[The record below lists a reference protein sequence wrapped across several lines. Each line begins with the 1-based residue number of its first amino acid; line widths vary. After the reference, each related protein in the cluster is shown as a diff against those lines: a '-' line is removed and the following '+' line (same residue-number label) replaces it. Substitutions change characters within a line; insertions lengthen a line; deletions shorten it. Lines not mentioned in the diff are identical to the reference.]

1 MAKRKRKEAEIG
13 EITIRSPHNELPA
26 DAKAYIERKLQKL
39 TRFFH
44 RILWIEVTHQMQRGQ
59 HIIAIHLESA
69 DGHRFHYEERA
80 AELRVAVDS
89 AVQGLEHQL
98 ARYKER
104 LQRGVNRLTRE
115 ERGELPTEGGVEVP
129 ESAETETN
137 PELVRVRRVSLKPMP
152 VEEAL
157 LQAELEQEPFYVFYD
172 GDSDRLCVLVRL
184 QPGKYEL
191 REYAF

>member
-1 MAKRKRKEAEIG
+1 MAKRKRKETEIG
-13 EITIRSPHNELPA
+13 EITIRSPHDELPA

-39 TRFFH
+39 TRFFP
-44 RILWIEVTHQMQRGQ
+44 RILWIEVTHQVQRGQ
-59 HIIAIHLESA
+59 HSVTIHLESA

-104 LQRGVNRLTRE
+104 LQRGTNRLTRE
-115 ERGELPTEGGVEVP
+115 TMGTFPP
-129 ESAETETN
+129 PSSSESSESVETN
-137 PELVRVRRVSLKPMP
+137 PTLVRSRTIGLKPMP

-172 GDSDRLCVLVRL
+172 SDTDRIGLLVRL

-191 REYAF
+191 REYTL

>member
-1 MAKRKRKEAEIG
+1 MAKRKRKETEIG
-13 EITIRSPHNELPA
+13 EITIRSPHDELPA

-44 RILWIEVTHQMQRGQ
+44 RILWIEVAHELQRGQ
-59 HIIAIHLESA
+59 HIVTVHLESA

-80 AELRVAVDS
+80 AELRVAVDK

-115 ERGELPTEGGVEVP
+115 ELGALPSETSIETP
-129 ESAETETN
+129 ESIESN
-137 PELVRVRRVSLKPMP
+137 PIVTRTRHITLKPMP

-172 GDSDRLCVLVRL
+172 GDSDHICVLVRL
-184 QPGKYEL
+184 QQGKYEL
-191 REYAF
+191 REYTI

>member
-1 MAKRKRKEAEIG
+1 MAKRKRKETEIG
-13 EITIRSPHNELPA
+13 EMTIRSPHDELPA
-26 DAKAYIERKLQKL
+26 DARAYIERKLKKL

-44 RILWIEVTHQMQRGQ
+44 RILWIEVTHQFQRGQ
-59 HIIAIHLESA
+59 HIVSIHLESA

-80 AELRVAVDS
+80 AELRMAVDA

-104 LQRGVNRLTRE
+104 LQRGANRLTRE
-115 ERGELPTEGGVEVP
+115 ALGALPSEAAEESMEV
-129 ESAETETN
+129 N
-137 PELVRVRRVSLKPMP
+137 PVVTRTRVVNLKPMP

-172 GDSDRLCVLVRL
+172 GDSDSICVLVRL
-184 QPGKYEL
+184 EPGKYEL
-191 REYAF
+191 REYAI

>member
-1 MAKRKRKEAEIG
+1 MAKRKRKETEIG
-13 EITIRSPHNELPA
+13 EITIRSPHDELPA
-26 DAKAYIERKLQKL
+26 DAKAYIQRKLQKL
-39 TRFFH
+39 TRFFS
-44 RILWIEVTHQMQRGQ
+44 RILWIEVTHQLQRGQ

-80 AELRVAVDS
+80 AELRVAVDA

-104 LQRGVNRLTRE
+104 LQRGSNRLSRE
-115 ERGELPTEGGVEVP
+115 EMLTLPA
-129 ESAETETN
+129 ESETERSGTN
-137 PELVRVRRVSLKPMP
+137 PEVVRSRVVSLKPMP

-157 LQAELEQEPFYVFYD
+157 LQAELEEEPFYVFYD
-172 GDSDRLCVLVRL
+172 GDSDRVCLLVRL

-191 REYAF
+191 REYTV

>member
-13 EITIRSPHNELPA
+13 EITIRSPHDELPA

-44 RILWIEVTHQMQRGQ
+44 RILWIEVAHELQRGQ
-59 HIIAIHLESA
+59 HIVAIHLESA

-80 AELRVAVDS
+80 AELRVAVDA

-104 LQRGVNRLTRE
+104 LQRGANRLTRE
-115 ERGELPTEGGVEVP
+115 EWGALPIEGGVESP
-129 ESAETETN
+129 ESAETN
-137 PELVRVRRVSLKPMP
+137 PVVARTRRLALKPMP

-172 GDSDRLCVLVRL
+172 GDADRICMLVRL

-191 REYAF
+191 REYTV

>member
-1 MAKRKRKEAEIG
+1 MAKRKRKATEIG
-13 EITIRSPHNELPA
+13 EITIRSPHDELPA

-39 TRFFH
+39 TRFFP
-44 RILWIEVTHQMQRGQ
+44 RILWIEVTHEWQRGQ
-59 HIIAIHLESA
+59 HIISIHLESA

-80 AELRVAVDS
+80 AELRTAVDA

-104 LQRGVNRLTRE
+104 LQRGTNRLTRE
-115 ERGELPTEGGVEVP
+115 ILSTPPPETSTEAMESNPTI
-129 ESAETETN
+129 
-137 PELVRVRRVSLKPMP
+137 VRTRRVALKPMP

-157 LQAELEQEPFYVFYD
+157 LQAELEQEPFHVFYD
-172 GDSDRLCVLVRL
+172 SDSDCLCVLVRL

-191 REYAF
+191 REYTI

>member
-13 EITIRSPHNELPA
+13 EITIRSPHDELPA
-26 DAKAYIERKLQKL
+26 DAKAYIERKLHKL

-44 RILWIEVTHQMQRGQ
+44 RILWIEVTHQHQRGQ
-59 HIIAIHLESA
+59 HIVSIHLESA

-80 AELRVAVDS
+80 AELRLAVDA

-104 LQRGVNRLTRE
+104 LQRGTNRLTRE
-115 ERGELPTEGGVEVP
+115 ALGALAPMSSP
-129 ESAETETN
+129 ESTEAN
-137 PELVRVRRVSLKPMP
+137 PEVVRTRQISLKPMP
-152 VEEAL
+152 AEEAL

-172 GDSDRLCVLVRL
+172 SDSDRLCLLVRL
-184 QPGKYEL
+184 QPGRYEL
-191 REYAF
+191 REYTV

>member
-1 MAKRKRKEAEIG
+1 
-13 EITIRSPHNELPA
+13 
-26 DAKAYIERKLQKL
+26 
-39 TRFFH
+39 
-44 RILWIEVTHQMQRGQ
+44 VTHQLQRGQ
-59 HIIAIHLESA
+59 HIVSLHLESA

-104 LQRGVNRLTRE
+104 LQRGTNRLTRE
-115 ERGELPTEGGVEVP
+115 ALGTLPAETSP
-129 ESAETETN
+129 ESSESVETN
-137 PELVRVRRVSLKPMP
+137 PELVRSRTIGLKPMP

-172 GDSDRLCVLVRL
+172 SDTDRMGLLVRL

-191 REYAF
+191 REYTL